1 MRLVP
6 PRPCAVLIRPWLL
19 VAAIVLSAL
28 ATPAPAESAGPSVP
42 AKVAVF
48 DLELVDSSLQGE
60 IEGPQAADL
69 ARLDLTI
76 DELRKRLEQSGRYEV
91 IDVAP
96 AAAQIE
102 AAGYLRSCNGCEL
115 DIAKGLGA
123 ELALIGWVQ
132 KVSNL
137 ILNMNVQIRE
147 VATGKL
153 VFGASVDIRGNT
165 DEAWLHGI
173 RYLLKNRLLAE

>member
-1 MRLVP
+1 MQ
-6 PRPCAVLIRPWLL
+6 PWL
-19 VAAIVLSAL
+19 VAATLVLAAL
-28 ATPAPAESAGPSVP
+28 TVAAPAGSAAPG
-42 AKVAVF
+42 KVAVF
-48 DLELVDSSLQGE
+48 DLELIDSSLQGE
-60 IEGPQAADL
+60 MEGPQPEDL
-69 ARLDLTI
+69 ARLELAT
-76 DELRKRLEQSGRYEV
+76 DELRRGLRGSGRYEV
-91 IDVAP
+91 VDVAP
-96 AAAQIE
+96 AAAEIE

-137 ILNMNVQIRE
+137 ILNINVQMRD
-147 VATGKL
+147 VATEEL

-165 DEAWLHGI
+165 GEAWLHGV